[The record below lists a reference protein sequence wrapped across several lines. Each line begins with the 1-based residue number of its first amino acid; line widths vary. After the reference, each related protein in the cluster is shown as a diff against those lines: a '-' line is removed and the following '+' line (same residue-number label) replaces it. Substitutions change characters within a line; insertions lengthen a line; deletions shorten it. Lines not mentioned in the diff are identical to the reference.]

1 MPYSRSPHRKIWDIA
16 WPAILSNLSI
26 PLLGLVDGAI
36 LGNLG
41 DALGAKK
48 QQGYEQDDQNFPG
61 SHAEHMDAPPK
72 GDA

>member
-1 MPYSRSPHRKIWDIA
+1 MAQLRPIDRKIWGIA

-41 DALGAKK
+41 DARYLGAVAL
-48 QQGYEQDDQNFPG
+48 GAALLSFLYW
-61 SHAEHMDAPPK
+61 
-72 GDA
+72 